1 MINHISIKITAFVCI
16 LYILLPYKN
25 GYTQTINF
33 SLASSESI
41 VLEPVTDIDLD
52 FNVTGSGNGNYL
64 LPGQNGPFVIDR
76 VNFNEEVVIFRITAP
91 DYADV
96 TVEVAKTIDL
106 ILVCEGEVC
115 PAPLPTISYQIG
127 WSFWNNGHDPL
138 NPDPSILELAPSS
151 TEILSATGTPLPFSF
166 ATFPMEKRSL
176 SDGPP
181 IPPTPESGSYVNA
194 PSKSAY
200 LLIYGGI
207 ANLSE
212 GLQAGNYQG
221 TISINVT
228 AGES

>member
-16 LYILLPYKN
+16 LYILLSYKN

-96 TVEVAKTIDL
+96 TVEVAKD
-106 ILVCEGEVC
+106 
-115 PAPLPTISYQIG
+115 Y
-127 WSFWNNGHDPL
+127 
-138 NPDPSILELAPSS
+138 
-151 TEILSATGTPLPFSF
+151 
-166 ATFPMEKRSL
+166 
-176 SDGPP
+176 
-181 IPPTPESGSYVNA
+181 
-194 PSKSAY
+194 
-200 LLIYGGI
+200 
-207 ANLSE
+207 
-212 GLQAGNYQG
+212 
-221 TISINVT
+221 
-228 AGES
+228 